1 MSRPTKVTSM
11 SAPEGE
17 YYTAERWQNW
27 LDRLDEEEVDLE
39 DEESARLRL
48 NMQDDAVIAVAKIV
62 SAYEDDE
69 IDEET
74 AIEELADVNEVV
86 RSEVEFDDEDT
97 LMLVDAVQT
106 ALVCVFYAGESYILD
121 GPAEGTV
128 PGHIEA
134 AMDAE
139 AEEDLD
145 TALDHCAAA
154 GTLIIGGAEM
164 DMEAMGDVEYGLVA
178 EWINGLDS
186 LYEAMRDPEVVE
198 EE

>member
-1 MSRPTKVTSM
+1 M

-27 LDRLDEEEVDLE
+27 LDRLAEEEVDLE

-48 NMQDDAVIAVAKIV
+48 NMQDDAVIAVAKIL
-62 SAYEDDE
+62 SAYEDGE

-74 AIEELADVNEVV
+74 AIEELAEVNEVV
-86 RSEVEFDDEDT
+86 RGEVEFEDEDT

-106 ALVCVFYAGESYILD
+106 ALVCVFYASEIYIQH
-121 GPAEGTV
+121 GAEEGTV
-128 PGHIEA
+128 EGHIEA
-134 AMDAE
+134 ALEAE
-139 AEEDLD
+139 AAEDPD
-145 TALDHCAAA
+145 TALEHCAAA

-164 DMEAMGDVEYGLVA
+164 DMEAMGGVEYGLVA

-198 EE
+198 EDEE

>member
-1 MSRPTKVTSM
+1 M

-27 LDRLDEEEVDLE
+27 LDRLAEEEVDLE

-48 NMQDDAVIAVAKIV
+48 NMQDDAVIAVAKIL
-62 SAYEDDE
+62 SAYEDDD

-86 RSEVEFDDEDT
+86 RGEVEFEDEDT

-106 ALVCVFYAGESYILD
+106 ALVCVFYAGEIYIQH
-121 GPAEGTV
+121 GAEEGTV
-128 PGHIEA
+128 EGHIEA
-134 AMDAE
+134 ALEAE
-139 AEEDLD
+139 ASEDPD
-145 TALDHCAAA
+145 TALEHCAAA

-164 DMEAMGDVEYGLVA
+164 DMETMGDVEYGLVA

-198 EE
+198 EDEE